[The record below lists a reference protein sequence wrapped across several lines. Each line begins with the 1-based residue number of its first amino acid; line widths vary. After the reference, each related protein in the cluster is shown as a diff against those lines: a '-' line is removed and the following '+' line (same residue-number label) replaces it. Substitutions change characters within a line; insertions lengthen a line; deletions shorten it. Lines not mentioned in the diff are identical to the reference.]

1 MVAICLISALVL
13 CGARALATYLQSHA
27 RFSAIGSTNRLHH
40 FSLGWMWNSGDD
52 IPKAFAV
59 SQFSSII
66 RLSETGFQTCQTS
79 SSECLT
85 QQRHLILSDAWP
97 LLSFNEMYWKLWE
110 ITDGC
115 ILATF
120 VPIAL
125 LFMAW
130 QWPSAFGYFS
140 ILVPVLFWHLAIP
153 PPTFGGE
160 TVYPRIWRALSSRWY
175 LYGLRLHCS
184 QRPESCSWTFG
195 PRLGLLLCPFKSRK
209 HLHQHL

>member
-13 CGARALATYLQSHA
+13 WGARALATYLQSHA

-66 RLSETGFQTCQTS
+66 RPSETGFQTCQTS

-97 LLSFNEMYWKLWE
+97 LLSFNEMYWKFWE

-115 ILATF
+115 IPATF

-125 LFMAW
+125 LFMTW
-130 QWPSAFGYFS
+130 PWPSAFGYFS
-140 ILVPVLFWHLAIP
+140 IFGACPVLTPCHPSAHFWRWDCLPKDMVCFII
-153 PPTFGGE
+153 
-160 TVYPRIWRALSSRWY
+160 TVVSIWTQTSLFSKTWV
-175 LYGLRLHCS
+175 L
-184 QRPESCSWTFG
+184 
-195 PRLGLLLCPFKSRK
+195 
-209 HLHQHL
+209 